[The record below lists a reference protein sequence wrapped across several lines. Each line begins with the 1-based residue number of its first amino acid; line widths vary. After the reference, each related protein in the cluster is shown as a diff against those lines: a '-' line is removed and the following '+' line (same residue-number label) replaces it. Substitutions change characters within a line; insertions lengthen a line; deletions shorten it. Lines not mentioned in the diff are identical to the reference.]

1 MLRSVGPER
10 ATQLERLGVR
20 TVGDLILLRP
30 RRHEDRRKFLPIA
43 EIREKGP
50 VTVRGRL
57 VAHGVKWFRQRTRS
71 VYEFHL
77 EDGSGRMKCR
87 WWNLPYLEDQF
98 EVGMELMVHGRVVDL
113 KPRTVDHPET
123 EVLEE
128 SEDASVHMGR
138 IVPIHP
144 LTEGM
149 SARWLRGR
157 VWEVLERVSE
167 GIAEPEPEVPR
178 GGLPS
183 RADAIR
189 WLHFPEDSMG
199 AELARRRLA
208 FDEFVGLQREIQGRR
223 RRLMARSIGI
233 PCAGDNR
240 WIRPFLARLGFRL
253 TEGQTGVL
261 REIRADL
268 ASGAPMRRLVQGD
281 VGSGKTVV
289 AGLAALMALESGFEA
304 ALMAPTEILARQHGW
319 RFREW
324 FAPLGIPVD
333 LCTGGLKDREAADA
347 PSGAGTGKAGPR
359 LTVGTHALLE
369 SGYDPERLGLVIIDE
384 QHKFG
389 VAQREAL
396 LRKGRCPHLLVMT
409 ATPIPRTLA
418 LTLYGD
424 LDLSTIRELPSG
436 RGRIRTFVRGPEKR
450 SKVQSFLR
458 EKLEAG
464 RQAYVVMARVED
476 DGGGE
481 VRAVNR
487 STKEWQEALAP
498 MTVAALHG
506 RMTAEEKARV
516 MAEFR
521 EGRVKVLVATS
532 VIEVGIDVP
541 NATIMVVENAEQFG
555 LAQLHQLRGRIGRGG
570 HDSQC
575 ILLTA
580 KETLEI
586 RERLGVLERTVDGF
600 EIAEADLRLRG
611 AGDLLGQV
619 QSGLPPFRFADLA
632 GDREILELA
641 RVGVASL
648 RDWQGPPK
656 P

>member
-1 MLRSVGPER
+1 
-10 ATQLERLGVR
+10 
-20 TVGDLILLRP
+20 
-30 RRHEDRRKFLPIA
+30 
-43 EIREKGP
+43 
-50 VTVRGRL
+50 
-57 VAHGVKWFRQRTRS
+57 
-71 VYEFHL
+71 
-77 EDGSGRMKCR
+77 
-87 WWNLPYLEDQF
+87 
-98 EVGMELMVHGRVVDL
+98 
-113 KPRTVDHPET
+113 
-123 EVLEE
+123 
-128 SEDASVHMGR
+128 
-138 IVPIHP
+138 
-144 LTEGM
+144 
-149 SARWLRGR
+149 
-157 VWEVLERVSE
+157 
-167 GIAEPEPEVPR
+167 
-178 GGLPS
+178 
-183 RADAIR
+183 
-189 WLHFPEDSMG
+189 
-199 AELARRRLA
+199 
-208 FDEFVGLQREIQGRR
+208 
-223 RRLMARSIGI
+223 
-233 PCAGDNR
+233 
-240 WIRPFLARLGFRL
+240 
-253 TEGQTGVL
+253 
-261 REIRADL
+261 
-268 ASGAPMRRLVQGD
+268 
-281 VGSGKTVV
+281 
-289 AGLAALMALESGFEA
+289 
-304 ALMAPTEILARQHGW
+304 
-319 RFREW
+319 
-324 FAPLGIPVD
+324 
-333 LCTGGLKDREAADA
+333 
-347 PSGAGTGKAGPR
+347 
-359 LTVGTHALLE
+359 
-369 SGYDPERLGLVIIDE
+369 
-384 QHKFG
+384 
-389 VAQREAL
+389 
-396 LRKGRCPHLLVMT
+396 
-409 ATPIPRTLA
+409 
-418 LTLYGD
+418 
-424 LDLSTIRELPSG
+424 
-436 RGRIRTFVRGPEKR
+436 
-450 SKVQSFLR
+450 VQSFLR